1 MEENQAL
8 PDRRPPHAIPHLGRR
23 RMAAARNG
31 TGNRPLL
38 GGGGKVGGNQTETAR
53 QPARR
58 RVCRFNRQMVSQYG
72 GGETKVHL
80 HANADSTPA

>member
-8 PDRRPPHAIPHLGRR
+8 PNRRPPHAVPHLGRR

-31 TGNRPLL
+31 TRNRPLL
-38 GGGGKVGGNQTETAR
+38 GGGGKVGGNQAETTR

-58 RVCRFNRQMVSQYG
+58 SVCRVGRQMVSLNRRSAAAI
-72 GGETKVHL
+72 HL
-80 HANADSTPA
+80 HAHAAATAA